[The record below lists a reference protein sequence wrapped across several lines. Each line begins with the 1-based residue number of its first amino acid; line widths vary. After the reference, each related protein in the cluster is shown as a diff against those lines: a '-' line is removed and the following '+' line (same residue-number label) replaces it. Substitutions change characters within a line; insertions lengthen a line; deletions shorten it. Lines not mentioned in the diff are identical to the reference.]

1 MSIPKKGI
9 DKARKQGQ
17 AKRSSQPMKR
27 AVAWGAWAV
36 GLLASVY
43 WVRRGGWYW
52 VPVALVIGAVAWIAI
67 RPRAEEKARYRRPE
81 KGRG

>member
-1 MSIPKKGI
+1 VSIPEKEI
-9 DKARKQGQ
+9 DKARKHDQ
-17 AKRSSQPMKR
+17 AKRSGQPMKR
-27 AVAWGAWAV
+27 ALAWGAWAV

-43 WVRRGGWYW
+43 WVRHGGWYW